1 MPGTDGAVGGDRL
14 ARVTYLPGAEPSPP
28 PAAPDF
34 ASFFGESADENKAAA
49 GKAAAGKATAVKAT
63 AVETAVE
70 AESKPDGPSV
80 DDLGRNR
87 REVRAEN
94 VSMHALTRKGLSR
107 WELEKTLLARD
118 LDEEVV
124 AEELDRLESVGLIDD
139 LALAETFVRTQ
150 HERKGLGR
158 SALTA
163 ELRRRH
169 IPQEAIESALEQV
182 DADDEQ
188 VRATEL
194 AVKRAGQLS
203 SYDLE
208 TAKRR
213 LNGFLMR
220 KGYSSSI
227 VRNAVDEALSGR
239 ASSRGSGSVR
249 FR

>member
-1 MPGTDGAVGGDRL
+1 MAVGDGL

-28 PAAPDF
+28 PAVPDF
-34 ASFFGESADENKAAA
+34 ATFFGESAADTMPPSVA
-49 GKAAAGKATAVKAT
+49 
-63 AVETAVE
+63 ETAVGPKA
-70 AESKPDGPSV
+70 AEPKAAQLKQDE
-80 DDLGRNR
+80 LGRNR

-118 LDEEVV
+118 LDEDVV
-124 AEELDRLESVGLIDD
+124 AEELDRLEKVGLLDD
-139 LALAETFVRTQ
+139 AALAETLVRTQ
-150 HERKGLGR
+150 HDRKGLGR

-169 IPQEAIESALEQV
+169 IPQEAIEAALEQV
-182 DADDEQ
+182 DDDDEQ
-188 VRATEL
+188 ARATEL

-203 SYDLE
+203 SHDLE

-239 ASSRGSGSVR
+239 ASSRGSGGVR